1 MRSERDH
8 EDGRSRPLAAELG
21 AHAALWL
28 RLSAGRQAR
37 GLNLR
42 DYAEA
47 VSAPRANGE
56 PRKPEREDEDWMYD
70 ISDAMKEERM
80 IIDRDL
86 ERLYPSSLQVES
98 MQWLLRCGGAAADT
112 GDETQSVDNG
122 VMASDNVDDSSTVR
136 ERTEALHAKVRRVLY
151 AFQIRRRSVGYTQGM
166 HVVTMTLI
174 RCCEA
179 LRSAAGRSAD
189 GDGVGAGS
197 AEERGRRTVED
208 SAEQDAFVLFCTLME
223 VILPPDFL
231 TPPPAAM
238 NGLCTHTDVLEAL
251 LRLRFPETAAAL
263 DGPEDGG
270 DGASG
275 FNSFFSPVRMLVQVH
290 SARCYVQLF
299 ADMVPL
305 RTLLSMWDLLFAED
319 MRRFTRAAA
328 SEGSGAEALAAPA
341 VSRAAPRVAPAGD
354 EAASLD
360 AALARLGG
368 SADGVPRRM
377 RTSAASSSAS
387 SSASSPASSPAS
399 PATPPELSHR
409 DGANPCGLKQQW
421 GGGAGLTLLTTSLAI
436 VLLFLNEIEEKGQF
450 QPTLLMNAGK
460 HVTAPALVD
469 AMVKVECEG
478 GGFDPGLALE
488 LLSEHRR
495 KRGAQWGLDE
505 EQAVEQLHRSFAEAN
520 AASGECSFM
529 YRYSLRESCSQF
541 DSLPLTSLTI
551 PPTRKVGGA
560 AQTRSRCKP
569 SRTCKWRTETWWARR
584 KSPRVEWSVS
594 SLASSCR
601 GRTPSPP
608 PWTEWTSTS
617 PS

>member
-1 MRSERDH
+1 MRSESLAPLD
-8 EDGRSRPLAAELG
+8 EDGPSRPLAAELG

-42 DYAEA
+42 DYEA
-47 VSAPRANGE
+47 VSPPRANGE
-56 PRKPEREDEDWMYD
+56 PQKTLEAEDWMSD
-70 ISDAMKEERM
+70 ISDAMKEERA

-98 MQWLLRCGGAAADT
+98 MQWLLRCGGAAALD
-112 GDETQSVDNG
+112 GGGEAHSADDD
-122 VMASDNVDDSSTVR
+122 ALPSDADDPSTVR
-136 ERTEALHAKVRRVLY
+136 ERTKALHTKVRRVLH

-179 LRSAAGRSAD
+179 LRSAAGQSAD
-189 GDGVGAGS
+189 GDGVGAGG
-197 AEERGRRTVED
+197 AEDGARRGCEN

-251 LRLRFPETAAAL
+251 LRLRFPETAATL
-263 DGPEDGG
+263 DGPEDGD

-319 MRRFTRAAA
+319 MRRFTRAAP
-328 SEGSGAEALAAPA
+328 SEGSEGEASAVASAA
-341 VSRAAPRVAPAGD
+341 VAPAGD

-368 SADGVPRRM
+368 SAGGVPRRAC
-377 RTSAASSSAS
+377 TSV
-387 SSASSPASSPAS
+387 ASSPSSPS
-399 PATPPELSHR
+399 PPPSSPSPLLTTPAVSSDAIAMAVTRLSHR
-409 DGANPCGLKQQW
+409 RDSTNPCDLSQQW

-436 VLLFLNEIEEKGQF
+436 VLIFEKEIKEKGQF

-460 HVTAPALVD
+460 HVSAPALVD
-469 AMVKVECEG
+469 AMVTVEYEG
-478 GGFDPGLALE
+478 GGFDPGAFLVC
-488 LLSEHRR
+488 HHTPTY
-495 KRGAQWGLDE
+495 Q
-505 EQAVEQLHRSFAEAN
+505 
-520 AASGECSFM
+520 C
-529 YRYSLRESCSQF
+529 
-541 DSLPLTSLTI
+541 SLT
-551 PPTRKVGGA
+551 
-560 AQTRSRCKP
+560 
-569 SRTCKWRTETWWARR
+569 
-584 KSPRVEWSVS
+584 
-594 SLASSCR
+594 
-601 GRTPSPP
+601 
-608 PWTEWTSTS
+608 
-617 PS
+617 